1 MTMSGQ
7 TTLAGAVVLVTGAG
21 QPLGDAIARRLGEA
35 GARLALVHLPEDE
48 GAARRLQSE
57 TGAPVALA
65 CDPRDP
71 EAVRG
76 AVRAVAAQCDGL
88 DALVTATVARVRG
101 SARTLPFEEWARVID
116 VELSGSLYFSREAM
130 RMMVRRRHGLIVN
143 VADTFGLKLAAANN
157 AAARGVAA
165 LMRALASE
173 AAPHNIRVN
182 AVSVSTMPH
191 EFDGVDVAGGQ
202 SALRDTTFGRA
213 AHPEEVAAAVHFLL
227 SEDARFINGHAIPVN
242 GGLYP

>member
-1 MTMSGQ
+1 MSGE
-7 TTLAGAVVLVTGAG
+7 TTLAGAVALVTGAG
-21 QPLGDAIARRLGEA
+21 QVLADAIARRLGQA
-35 GARLALVHLPEDE
+35 GATLALVHLPEDE
-48 GAARRLQSE
+48 AGARRLQSE
-57 TGAPVALA
+57 TGAPLVLA

-71 EAVRG
+71 EAVRRT
-76 AVRAVAAQCDGL
+76 VRAVAAQCGGL
-88 DALVTATVARVRG
+88 DVLVTAALARVRG
-101 SARTLPFEEWARVID
+101 SVRTLPFEEWKRVID
-116 VELSGSLYFSREAM
+116 IELSGSVYFSREALRAM
-130 RMMVRRRHGLIVN
+130 LRGHRGQILN